1 MLFPILAVV
10 IGLLLLVWSAE
21 RFVMGASATARNLG
35 ISPLLIGLTIVGI
48 GTSSPEIFISAM
60 AASRGNPGVSIG
72 NAIGSNIANIGLV
85 IGVTALLAPLSV
97 RSRTLKRE
105 FLIMFVVMLIAG
117 MLLLDQTLSRSDGI
131 ILMVGFGVLMAM
143 MCVIAFHAQRA
154 DPMGNEYAQEIPESI
169 STLFAVIWLLIGL
182 VVLLLSSR
190 AMVWGA
196 IEIAR
201 ALSVSDLII
210 GLTIVAIG
218 TSLPE
223 LAASVMS
230 ALKGDPDIAIGN
242 VIGSN
247 MFNLLLVLSLPG
259 LIAPGLVAPEVVH
272 RDYLLMLL
280 LSGALF
286 LTAYGFRGP
295 GCINRLEGALLMA
308 FFRLPGVSLRA
319 SAMSKP

>member
-154 DPMGNEYAQEIPESI
+154 DPMGNEYAHRVHQH
-169 STLFAVIWLLIGL
+169 
-182 VVLLLSSR
+182 
-190 AMVWGA
+190 
-196 IEIAR
+196 
-201 ALSVSDLII
+201 II
-210 GLTIVAIG
+210 R
-218 TSLPE
+218 
-223 LAASVMS
+223 
-230 ALKGDPDIAIGN
+230 GN
-242 VIGSN
+242 
-247 MFNLLLVLSLPG
+247 
-259 LIAPGLVAPEVVH
+259 LVA
-272 RDYLLMLL
+272 
-280 LSGALF
+280 
-286 LTAYGFRGP
+286 
-295 GCINRLEGALLMA
+295 N
-308 FFRLPGVSLRA
+308 
-319 SAMSKP
+319 